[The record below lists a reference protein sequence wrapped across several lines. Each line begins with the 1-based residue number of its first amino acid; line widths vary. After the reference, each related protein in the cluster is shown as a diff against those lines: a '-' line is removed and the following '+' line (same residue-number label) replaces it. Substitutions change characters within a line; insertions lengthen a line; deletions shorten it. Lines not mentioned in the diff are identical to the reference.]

1 MKTVV
6 IVQARTGS
14 TRLPGKVL
22 KNLCGQ
28 TVLGHVVN
36 RVHRCVEIDEIVV
49 ATTVQAEDV
58 AIASEADRL
67 GVAYFRGSETDV
79 LSRYCLAARMADADL
94 IVRITSDCPL
104 VDPHV
109 LDQHVAQFKDA
120 VQAGRPIDY
129 LSNTHPRSFP
139 HGLDVEVFHMAGLE
153 TANQEATESYEREHV
168 TPFFYLRPER
178 FVIENIVQ
186 PTDQSQLRWT
196 LDEADDWAFFE
207 AVFAKLPAG
216 EFPSTD
222 RVLALLDRYPE
233 LTGINAG
240 VLQKAL
246 KAA

>member
-22 KNLCGQ
+22 KSLCGQ
-28 TVLGHVVN
+28 TVLGHVIN
-36 RVHRCVEIDEIVV
+36 RVRRCVEIDGIVV
-49 ATTVQAEDV
+49 ATTVQAEDI
-58 AIASEADRL
+58 AIADEADRL
-67 GVAYFRGSETDV
+67 GVACFRGSETDV
-79 LSRYCLAARMADADL
+79 LSRYCLAAREAQADL

-104 VDPHV
+104 VDPEV
-109 LDQHVAQFKDA
+109 LDRHAAQFKDA

-139 HGLDVEVFHMAGLE
+139 HGLDVEVFHMAGLVS
-153 TANQEATESYEREHV
+153 ANREATESYEREHV

-186 PTDQSQLRWT
+186 PADQSQLRWT

-216 EFPSTD
+216 EFPSTE

-240 VLQKAL
+240 VLQKSL